1 MKIHAFQYQCVIFVF
16 LITLSSQ
23 DIFAQKNE
31 IGKFVSVHWGMEEGL
46 PQSSVNDVLQT
57 KDGFMWLATFG
68 GLVRFDGVQFTVFD
82 RSNTSGMRS
91 DRILTIMEDHTGAL
105 WCGTEDGVLRLKDNV
120 FSAFLTSD
128 GIVQYSPTMMQE
140 DRRGVLWAT
149 ASGTPYRFE
158 NEKFSTVTVI
168 RDSAMARRAMADP
181 SGIWLAHRKE
191 VLRTLGDSIML
202 IMDLQNKITSNIV
215 DFVEY
220 PAGSET
226 YWLATTG
233 DGIVRIS
240 KGDTTILNEKNGLPS
255 HFIMSFFVDK
265 SGTLWVTAFNGISRW
280 DGKRFVPMQTVSG
293 IGDKEMYTLTQD
305 FEGNYWAGT
314 PANGLARLRPAVI
327 TMIGPEQGLL
337 EGKMLSLARR
347 KDGSM
352 IFGTNCGGVYEW
364 KEGKAFYSDMNKHL
378 INLCVWT
385 VLEDSRGRVWTGAR
399 QLTRFD
405 DVREKGFVFDSTNG
419 FNGLDIFAL
428 FEDSKGILWIGCLNG
443 LFRYDG
449 NRFTQYTM
457 ADGLPHDDVRTIV
470 EDRSGGLW
478 IGTVNGLSRFEN
490 GKLTVFPLTGEK
502 ESEQYIRSRY
512 VRAIHIDNNGT
523 MWFGTYGG
531 GLIRWKDGRF
541 FVITTKEGLF
551 DNIVSHIVDD
561 GQGNFWMG
569 CNRGI
574 FTARISELNDV
585 ADGATSTVQC
595 YSFGT
600 KDGMSTSE
608 TNGGFQPSVVN
619 DGRGTLYFPTVNGVA
634 AVATRSIQYNT
645 IVPPVKIEG
654 ISLGDRPYLFD
665 STATFP
671 YDSTDISIHYAVLS
685 YSDPEKVRY
694 RYMMEGVDGSW
705 IEAGSR
711 RTAYYSNVKPGEWTF
726 RVIASNNDGVWNT
739 IGASV
744 PIVVLPPFWMTWW
757 FRTLAVLFFLFSGPT
772 IYYMRVTQLE
782 KEKNAQLQF
791 AEQLIES
798 QEQERRRIAAD
809 LHDGLGQQIL
819 IIKNRVELA
828 LKTVDNPVQTAEQ
841 LREIADSTQSSLND
855 VRSISHG
862 LRPVHLEQFGLR
874 ETLLNLCDQVQQTS
888 NLQCVYHIDEID
900 GIIPT
905 EREINFYRIIQE
917 GVNNILKH
925 SGATQ
930 ASMMIRRT
938 DEGLTAS
945 LWDNGKGFNIETVQA
960 GLGLTGIR
968 ERAKIL
974 GGICE
979 IKSASGDGTTIL
991 ITIPIKKT

>member
-1 MKIHAFQYQCVIFVF
+1 MKLQATHYRSIMF
-16 LITLSSQ
+16 LLLLPLLLVP
-23 DIFAQKNE
+23 AQTNDY
-31 IGKFVSVHWGMEEGL
+31 GKFVSTRWGMEEGL
-46 PQSSVNDVLQT
+46 PQSSVNDILQSQ
-57 KDGFMWLATFG
+57 DGFIWLATFG

-82 RSNTSGMRS
+82 RSNTTGMRS
-91 DRILTIMEDHTGAL
+91 DRMLNIMEDHTGAL
-105 WCGTEDGVLRLKDNV
+105 WCVTEDGVLRMKGNV

-149 ASGTPYRFE
+149 ANGTPYRFE
-158 NEKFSTVTVI
+158 DEKFRTVMVNQDPTL
-168 RDSAMARRAMADP
+168 ARRAIADP
-181 SGIWLAHRKE
+181 SGVWLAHRKE
-191 VLRTLGDSIML
+191 VLRTLGDSIIL
-202 IMDLQNKITSNIV
+202 ILDLQKKMTSNIV

-220 PAGSET
+220 PAGSGT

-233 DGIVRIS
+233 DGILRVS
-240 KGDTTILNEKNGLPS
+240 NGETTILDEKNGLPS
-255 HFIMSFFVDK
+255 HFIMSFFIDR

-280 DGKRFVPMQTVSG
+280 DGKKFVPMQTISG
-293 IGDKEMYTLTQD
+293 IGDQEMHTLTQD

-314 PANGLARLRPAVI
+314 PANGLLRLRTAVI
-327 TMIGPEQGLL
+327 SMVGPEQGLL

-364 KEGKAFYSDMNKHL
+364 NNGKAFYSEMNKYL
-378 INLCVWT
+378 VNLCVWT

-405 DVREKGFVFDSTNG
+405 DVKKKGVVFDSTNG

-443 LFRYDG
+443 LFRFDG
-449 NRFTQYTM
+449 DRFTQFTK
-457 ADGLPHDDVRTIV
+457 ADGLPTDDVRTIV
-470 EDRSGGLW
+470 EDRTGVLW
-478 IGTVNGLSRFEN
+478 IGTVNGVSRLEN
-490 GKLTVFPLTGEK
+490 GKFTIFSLEERKEK
-502 ESEQYIRSRY
+502 EQYIRSRY
-512 VRAIHIDNNGT
+512 VRAIRIEDDGT

-531 GLIRWKDGRF
+531 GLVRWKNGRF

-574 FTARISELNDV
+574 FTARISELNAV
-585 ADGATSTVQC
+585 ADGAAPAVQC

-600 KDGMSTSE
+600 RDGMTTSE

-619 DGRGTLYFPTVNGVA
+619 DGKGTLYFPTVNGVA
-634 AVATRSIQYNT
+634 AVATRSIQRNT
-645 IVPPVKIEG
+645 IAPPVKIEG
-654 ISLGDRPYLFD
+654 ISLSDRPIAYD
-665 STATFP
+665 SIAVFP
-671 YDSTDISIHYAVLS
+671 HDSTDISIHYAALS
-685 YSDPEKVRY
+685 FTDPEKVRY

-711 RTAYYSNVKPGEWTF
+711 RTAYYSNVKPGEWIF

-739 IGASV
+739 VGATV
-744 PIVVLPPFWMTWW
+744 PIVVRPPFWMTWW
-757 FRTLAVLFFLFSGPT
+757 FRTLVVLLFLFSGPT
-772 IYYMRVTQLE
+772 IYYMRVTQLK
-782 KEKNAQLQF
+782 KEKNAQLHF

-828 LKTVDNPVQTAEQ
+828 LKTVTNAERTADQ
-841 LREIADSTQSSLND
+841 LREIAESARSSLND

-874 ETLLNLCDQVQQTS
+874 ETLLNLCDQVQQ
-888 NLQCVYHIDEID
+888 
-900 GIIPT
+900 
-905 EREINFYRIIQE
+905 
-917 GVNNILKH
+917 
-925 SGATQ
+925 
-930 ASMMIRRT
+930 AS
-938 DEGLTAS
+938 
-945 LWDNGKGFNIETVQA
+945 K
-960 GLGLTGIR
+960 
-968 ERAKIL
+968 
-974 GGICE
+974 
-979 IKSASGDGTTIL
+979 
-991 ITIPIKKT
+991 

>member
-1 MKIHAFQYQCVIFVF
+1 MSKYCFF
-16 LITLSSQ
+16 LIFFSLTTVPQWGFPQTSSL
-23 DIFAQKNE
+23 AKY
-31 IGKFVSVHWGMEEGL
+31 VSEQWTMDDGL
-46 PQSSVNDVLQT
+46 PQSSVNDIIQT
-57 KDGFMWLATFG
+57 RDGYLWLATFG

-91 DRILTIMEDHTGAL
+91 DRILTIMEDHAGAL
-105 WCGTEDGVLRLKDNV
+105 WCSTEDGVLRMKENV
-120 FSAFLTSD
+120 FSSFLTSD

-158 NEKFSTVTVI
+158 DEKFNIVATSH
-168 RDSAMARRAMADP
+168 DSALARRAVTDP
-181 SGIWLAHRKE
+181 SGVWLAHRKE
-191 VLRTLGDSIML
+191 VLRTLGDSIVL
-202 IMDLQNKITSNIV
+202 IMNLQNKMTSNIV

-220 PAGSET
+220 PAGSKT

-233 DGIVRIS
+233 DGIVRVS
-240 KGDTTILNEKNGLPS
+240 NNDTIILNEKNGLPS
-255 HFIMSFFVDK
+255 HFIMSFFVDR
-265 SGTLWVTAFNGISRW
+265 SGTLWVTAFNGISWW
-280 DGKRFVPMQTVSG
+280 DGKKFVPMQTISG
-293 IGDKEMYTLTQD
+293 IDDKEMNTLTQD
-305 FEGNYWAGT
+305 FEENYWTGT
-314 PANGLARLRPAVI
+314 PANGLFRLRPSVV

-364 KEGKAFYSDMNKHL
+364 KDGKAFYSTMNKYL
-378 INLCVWT
+378 VNLCVWT

-405 DVREKGFVFDSTNG
+405 DVKKKGVVFDSTNG
-419 FNGLDIFAL
+419 FYGLDIFAL
-428 FEDSKGILWIGCLNG
+428 FEDSKRILWIGCLNG

-449 NRFTQYTM
+449 ERFTHYTK

-470 EDRSGGLW
+470 EDRSGVLW
-478 IGTVNGLSRFEN
+478 IGTVDGVSRLEN
-490 GKLTVFPLTGEK
+490 GRLSVFPLGEGT
-502 ESEQYIRSRY
+502 ESEQYLRSRY
-512 VRAIHIDNNGT
+512 VRAIRIQEDGT

-531 GLIRWKDGRF
+531 GLIRWTDGRIV
-541 FVITTKEGLF
+541 VITTKEGLF

-574 FTARISELNDV
+574 FTARISELNAV
-585 ADGATSTVQC
+585 ADGAAPAVQC

-600 KDGMSTSE
+600 KDGMTTSE

-619 DGRGTLYFPTVNGVA
+619 DGKGTLYFPTVNGVA
-634 AVATRSIQYNT
+634 AVATRRIQRN
-645 IVPPVKIEG
+645 IIAPPVKIEG
-654 ISLGDRPYLFD
+654 ISQSDRPIPYD
-665 STATFP
+665 SIAIFP
-671 YDSTDISIHYAVLS
+671 HDSTDISIHYAALS
-685 YSDPEKVRY
+685 FTDPEKVQY

-705 IEAGSR
+705 VEAGSR

-739 IGASV
+739 VGAFV
-744 PIVVLPPFWMTWW
+744 PIVVRPPFWMSWW
-757 FRTLAVLFFLFSGPT
+757 FRTVIVLIFLFSGPS
-772 IYYMRVTQLE
+772 IYYIRVTQLE
-782 KEKNAQLQF
+782 KEKKFQLQF

-828 LKTVDNPVQTAEQ
+828 LKTVENAEQTADQ
-841 LREIADSTQSSLND
+841 LQEIAESARSSLND

-874 ETLLNLCDQVQQTS
+874 ETLLNLCDQVQQSS
-888 NLQCVYHIDEID
+888 NLECVYHIDEID
-900 GIIPT
+900 GIIPK

-917 GVNNILKH
+917 GINNILKH

-930 ASMMIRRT
+930 ASMMIRRS

-945 LWDNGKGFNIETVQA
+945 LWDNGKGFDAEGVQA

-968 ERAKIL
+968 ERTKIL
-974 GGICE
+974 GGIFE
-979 IKSASGDGTTIL
+979 LKSATNGGTTLL